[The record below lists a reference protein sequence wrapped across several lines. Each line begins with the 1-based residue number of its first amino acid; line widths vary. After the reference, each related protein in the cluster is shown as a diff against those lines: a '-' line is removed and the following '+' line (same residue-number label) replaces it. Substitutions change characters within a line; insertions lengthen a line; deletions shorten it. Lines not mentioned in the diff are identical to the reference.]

1 MKPTTFKLSLVEA
14 IDITRGVRERADP
27 NTPENRWL
35 RTEFAKNHPDCVSG
49 TAYEAGKTARQDGHP
64 PTACP
69 WIESAPEATEWRNGW
84 YGLAAKYAPVCAKE
98 AA

>member
-35 RTEFAKNHPDCVSG
+35 RSEFIRTHAGIASG
-49 TAYEAGKTARQDGHP
+49 EVYAEGRRARENGQPIGACPYIRSAYEREEWCAGWHGAGSK
-64 PTACP
+64 
-69 WIESAPEATEWRNGW
+69 W
-84 YGLAAKYAPVCAKE
+84 AAQE